1 MKVKVLKFQ
10 NIEIKFKKSLKAK
23 NLSISIKPFIGV
35 VVTVPI
41 FLSYR
46 TAEDFV
52 LKKIDWIK
60 KNHLKMVQKEKSHTI
75 FDFSTKFN
83 TRNHIILIKPT
94 INDDFSIQ
102 NIKDKII
109 ICIPETKNILSSASQ
124 TYIRNIIINT
134 WKKEAQQFLPR
145 RVNELANQFNLKF
158 QKISVR
164 NTKSRWGSCS
174 YNNNISLSLH
184 LMRIPD
190 KLIDYVILHELTH
203 TIIKNHS
210 NVFWETLEK
219 VCENSKQLDRE
230 LKNYNLSI
238 F

>member
-1 MKVKVLKFQ
+1 M
-10 NIEIKFKKSLKAK
+10 
-23 NLSISIKPFIGV
+23 
-35 VVTVPI
+35 
-41 FLSYR
+41 
-46 TAEDFV
+46 
-52 LKKIDWIK
+52 
-60 KNHLKMVQKEKSHTI
+60 KNHLKMVQKEKSRTI

-94 INDDFSIQ
+94 INDDLSIQ

-109 ICIPETKNILSSASQ
+109 ISIPETKNILSSASQ
-124 TYIRNIIINT
+124 TYIRNIIVNT
-134 WKKEAQQFLPR
+134 WRKEAQQFLPLR
-145 RVNELANQFNLKF
+145 INELANQFNLKF
-158 QKISVR
+158 HKISVR

-203 TIIKNHS
+203 TIVKNHS

>member
-1 MKVKVLKFQ
+1 MKVKILKFQ
-10 NIEIKFKKSLKAK
+10 NTEIKFKKSLKAK

-41 FLSYR
+41 FLSYGK
-46 TAEDFV
+46 AEDFV

-60 KNHLKMVQKEKSHTI
+60 KNHLKMVQKEKSRTI

-109 ICIPETKNILSSASQ
+109 ISIPETKNILSSASQ
-124 TYIRNIIINT
+124 TYIRNIIVNT
-134 WKKEAQQFLPR
+134 WKKEAQQFLPLR
-145 RVNELANQFNLKF
+145 INELANQFNLKF
-158 QKISVR
+158 HKISVR

-203 TIIKNHS
+203 TIVKNHS
-210 NVFWETLEK
+210 SVFWETLEK
-219 VCENSKQLDRE
+219 VCKNSKQLDRE

>member
-1 MKVKVLKFQ
+1 MKVKILKIH
-10 NIEIKFKKSLKAK
+10 NTEIKFKKSLKAK

-41 FLSYR
+41 FLSYGK
-46 TAEDFV
+46 AEDFV

-60 KNHLKMVQKEKSHTI
+60 KNHLKMVQKEKSRTI

-109 ICIPETKNILSSASQ
+109 ISIPETKNILSSASQ
-124 TYIRNIIINT
+124 TYIRNIIVNT
-134 WKKEAQQFLPR
+134 WKKEAQQFLPLR
-145 RVNELANQFNLKF
+145 INELANQFNLKF
-158 QKISVR
+158 HKISVR

-203 TIIKNHS
+203 TIVKNHS
-210 NVFWETLEK
+210 SVFWETLEK

>member
-1 MKVKVLKFQ
+1 MKEKISKIQ
-10 NIEIKFKKSLKAK
+10 NTEIKFKKSLKAK

-41 FLSYR
+41 FLSYG

-52 LKKIDWIK
+52 LKKIEWIK

-75 FDFSTKFN
+75 FDFSTKFK

-109 ICIPETKNILSSASQ
+109 ISIPETKNILSSLSQ
-124 TYIRNIIINT
+124 TYIRNIIVNT
-134 WKKEAQQFLPR
+134 WRKEAQQFLPLR
-145 RVNELANQFNLKF
+145 INELANQFNLKF

-174 YNNNISLSLH
+174 YKNNISLSLH

-203 TIIKNHS
+203 TIVKNHS

>member
-10 NIEIKFKKSLKAK
+10 NTEIKFKKSLKAK

-41 FLSYR
+41 FLSYG
-46 TAEDFV
+46 TAQDFV

-60 KNHLKMVQKEKSHTI
+60 KNHLKMVQEEKSHTI

-83 TRNHIILIKPT
+83 TRNHIVLIKPT

-102 NIKDKII
+102 NIQNKII
-109 ICIPETKNILSSASQ
+109 ISIPETKNILSSASQ

-134 WKKEAQQFLPR
+134 WKKEAQQFLPL

-190 KLIDYVILHELTH
+190 KLIDYVVLHELTH

>member
-1 MKVKVLKFQ
+1 MKVKILKIH
-10 NIEIKFKKSLKAK
+10 NTEIKFKKSLKAK

-41 FLSYR
+41 FLSYGV
-46 TAEDFV
+46 AEDFV
-52 LKKIDWIK
+52 LKKIKWIK

-83 TRNHIILIKPT
+83 TRNHKILIKPT
-94 INDDFSIQ
+94 INDDFSVQ
-102 NIKDKII
+102 NFKNNII
-109 ICIPETKNILSSASQ
+109 ISIPKTKNILSSASQ
-124 TYIRNIIINT
+124 TYIRNIIVNT
-134 WKKEAQQFLPR
+134 WRKEAIHFLPLR
-145 RVNELANQFNLKF
+145 INELANQFNLKF

-174 YNNNISLSLH
+174 YKNNISLSLH

-203 TIIKNHS
+203 TIVKNHS

>member
-1 MKVKVLKFQ
+1 MKVKILKFQ
-10 NIEIKFKKSLKAK
+10 NTEIKFKKSLKAK

-41 FLSYR
+41 FLSYG

-60 KNHLKMVQKEKSHTI
+60 KNHLKMVQKEKSRTI

-109 ICIPETKNILSSASQ
+109 ISIPETKNILSSASQ
-124 TYIRNIIINT
+124 TYIRNIIVNT
-134 WKKEAQQFLPR
+134 WKKEAQQFLPLR
-145 RVNELANQFNLKF
+145 INELANQFNLKF
-158 QKISVR
+158 HKISVR

-203 TIIKNHS
+203 TIVKNHS
-210 NVFWETLEK
+210 SVFWETLEK
-219 VCENSKQLDRE
+219 VCKNSKQLDRE

>member
-10 NIEIKFKKSLKAK
+10 NTEIKFKKSLKAK

-41 FLSYR
+41 FLSYGK
-46 TAEDFV
+46 AEDFV

-60 KNHLKMVQKEKSHTI
+60 KNHLKMVQKEKSRTI

-109 ICIPETKNILSSASQ
+109 ISIPETKNILSSASQ
-124 TYIRNIIINT
+124 TYIRNIIVNT
-134 WKKEAQQFLPR
+134 WKKEAQQFLPLR
-145 RVNELANQFNLKF
+145 INELANQFNLKF
-158 QKISVR
+158 HKISVR

-203 TIIKNHS
+203 TIVKNHS
-210 NVFWETLEK
+210 SVFWETLEK

>member
-1 MKVKVLKFQ
+1 MKVKILKFQ
-10 NIEIKFKKSLKAK
+10 NTEIKFKKSLKAK

-41 FLSYR
+41 FLSYGK
-46 TAEDFV
+46 AEDFV

-60 KNHLKMVQKEKSHTI
+60 KNHLKMVQKEKSRTI

-109 ICIPETKNILSSASQ
+109 ISIPETKNILSSASQ
-124 TYIRNIIINT
+124 TYIRNIIVNT
-134 WKKEAQQFLPR
+134 WKKEAQQFLPLR
-145 RVNELANQFNLKF
+145 INELANQFNLKF
-158 QKISVR
+158 HKISVR

-203 TIIKNHS
+203 TIVKNHS
-210 NVFWETLEK
+210 SVFWETLEK

>member
-1 MKVKVLKFQ
+1 MKAKILKIH
-10 NIEIKFKKSLKAK
+10 NTEIKFKKSLKAK

-41 FLSYR
+41 FFSYS

-52 LKKIDWIK
+52 LKKIEWIK

-94 INDDFSIQ
+94 INDDFSTQ
-102 NIKDKII
+102 NIKNKII
-109 ICIPETKNILSSASQ
+109 ISIPETKNILSSASQ
-124 TYIRNIIINT
+124 TYIRNIIVKT
-134 WKKEAQQFLPR
+134 WRKEAQQFLPLR
-145 RVNELANQFNLKF
+145 INELANQFNLKF

-174 YNNNISLSLH
+174 YKNNISLSLH

-203 TIIKNHS
+203 TIVKNHS

>member
-1 MKVKVLKFQ
+1 MKVKILRFQ
-10 NIEIKFKKSLKAK
+10 NIDIKFKKSLKAK
-23 NLSISIKPFIGV
+23 NISIKIKPFNGV
-35 VVTVPI
+35 EVTVPI
-41 FLSYR
+41 YLSYSL
-46 TAEDFV
+46 AEDFV
-52 LKKIDWIK
+52 LKKFNWIK
-60 KNHLKMVQKEKSHTI
+60 KNHLKMIHKEKSHTI

-83 TRNHIILIKPT
+83 TRNHVISIKNSLNT
-94 INDDFSIQ
+94 DFSVQ
-102 NIKDKII
+102 NIRDTII
-109 ICIPETKNILSSASQ
+109 IIIPENKNILSSESQ
-124 TYIRNIIINT
+124 TYIRNIVIQT
-134 WKKEAQQFLPR
+134 WRKEALQFLPDR
-145 RVNELANQFNLKF
+145 INKLANQFNFKF
-158 QKISVR
+158 QKISIR

-203 TIIKNHS
+203 TIVKNHG

-219 VCENSKQLDRE
+219 VCENSKLLDRE

>member
-10 NIEIKFKKSLKAK
+10 NTEIKFKKSLKAK

-41 FLSYR
+41 FLSYGK
-46 TAEDFV
+46 AEDFV

-60 KNHLKMVQKEKSHTI
+60 KNHLKMVQKEKSRTI

-109 ICIPETKNILSSASQ
+109 ISIPETKNILSSASQ
-124 TYIRNIIINT
+124 TYIRNIIVNT
-134 WKKEAQQFLPR
+134 WRKEAQQFLPLR
-145 RVNELANQFNLKF
+145 INELANQFNLKF
-158 QKISVR
+158 HKISVR

-203 TIIKNHS
+203 TIVKNHS

>member
-1 MKVKVLKFQ
+1 MKVKILKIH
-10 NIEIKFKKSLKAK
+10 NTEIKLKKSLKAK
-23 NLSISIKPFIGV
+23 NLSVSIKPFIGV

-41 FLSYR
+41 FLSYSI
-46 TAEDFV
+46 AEDFV

-75 FDFSTKFN
+75 FDFSTKIN
-83 TRNHIILIKPT
+83 TRNHIIFIKPT
-94 INDDFSIQ
+94 INYDFSIQ

-109 ICIPETKNILSSASQ
+109 ISIPETKNILSSASQ

-174 YNNNISLSLH
+174 YNNNISLSLY

-190 KLIDYVILHELTH
+190 KLIDYVVLHELTH